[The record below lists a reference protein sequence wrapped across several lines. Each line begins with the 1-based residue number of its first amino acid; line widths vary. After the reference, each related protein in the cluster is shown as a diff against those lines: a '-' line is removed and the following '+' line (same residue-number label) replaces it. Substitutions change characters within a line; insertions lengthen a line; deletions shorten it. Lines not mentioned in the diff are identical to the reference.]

1 VELEEA
7 PAILRPPWAVEE
19 VPFESF
25 LASGSMKWVLTHVA
39 TSKLDACYGSVR
51 GTVRQE
57 HTQVKPWLHFSA
69 TLLE

>member
-1 VELEEA
+1 MED
-7 PAILRPPWAVEE
+7 

-25 LASGSMKWVLTHVA
+25 LASGSVKWVLTHVA

-51 GTVRQE
+51 GTVKWE

-69 TLLE
+69 TLLG